1 MITIMAKKQ
10 RKIEILTVMSW
21 ENEYHNGEWLR
32 AIALCD
38 SANYFEVAINCMRD
52 GSMGEKDGNGVYE
65 RKWWSDTAGEAYDD
79 RDLRGATKQEVALY
93 KQYCP
98 EQFQNGTWIDGE
110 MRVRIIAE
118 VDDRYGHHVIR
129 ELLPPVWWKRLWK
142 YIRNIGKDNSL
153 PF

>member
-1 MITIMAKKQ
+1 MAKKQ
-10 RKIEILTVMSW
+10 RNIEILTVMSW

-38 SANYFEVAINCMRD
+38 SANYF
-52 GSMGEKDGNGVYE
+52 
-65 RKWWSDTAGEAYDD
+65 
-79 RDLRGATKQEVALY
+79 
-93 KQYCP
+93 
-98 EQFQNGTWIDGE
+98 
-110 MRVRIIAE
+110 E